1 VAVSTAAHTEASP
14 APAGGGHGAT
24 AGGGHGAAARGSHG
38 AAGAG
43 GGHGVGLVTARHA
56 SRIFGR
62 TAGRTIAIFV
72 PVFFVATF
80 ATFLLRA
87 LSGLNP
93 ARIQLG
99 QNATPLEINRLETS
113 YGLNRPFFT
122 QYWSWLAGVLHGNLG
137 RSWSNGYPVSTLIRD
152 GLTVSLTVAT
162 LALMLGVSFGLALGA
177 LAAVKRTTW
186 IDRGIT
192 SVLSIV
198 STIPAFVIG
207 IVLVEIVAVELRL
220 LPSAGFVP
228 FSMGF
233 WPWLS
238 HVLLP
243 ALALSAGCM
252 SSVARQLRSGL
263 IGAYRENYVIGATVR
278 GLSPRRIFFRHVLRN
293 GVGPAIA
300 VLALEFP
307 ALIGGA
313 VIVESIFA
321 LAGFGSFASTSAQMG
336 DVPSVQGVLV
346 VSIVLVVSFNLI
358 VNLVLGRLS
367 PAAQRGV

>member
-1 VAVSTAAHTEASP
+1 VAVSTAARSTETDP
-14 APAGGGHGAT
+14 
-24 AGGGHGAAARGSHG
+24 
-38 AAGAG
+38 AG
-43 GGHGVGLVTARHA
+43 GGHGVGLATARHV
-56 SRIFGR
+56 SLIFGR
-62 TAGRTIAIFV
+62 SVGRTIAIFV

-87 LSGLNP
+87 MSGLDP

-99 QNATPLEINRLETS
+99 QDATPLQINRIEAS
-113 YGLNRPFFT
+113 YGLDRGFFA
-122 QYWSWLAGVLHGNLG
+122 QYWSWLTGVLHGNLG

-152 GLTVSLTVAT
+152 GLTISLTVAT
-162 LALMLGVSFGLALGA
+162 LALLIGVVLGLAVGA
-177 LAAVKRTTW
+177 LAAVRRTTW

-192 SVLSIV
+192 SALSIV
-198 STIPAFVIG
+198 STVPAFVIG
-207 IVLVEIVAVELRL
+207 IILIEVITVELHL

-238 HVLLP
+238 HALMP
-243 ALALSAGCM
+243 ALCLSFGCM
-252 SSVARQLRSGL
+252 SAFARQLRAGL

-293 GVGPAIA
+293 GIGPAVA

-307 ALIGGA
+307 ALIGGS

-321 LAGFGSFASTSAQMG
+321 LQGFGQFASTSAQMG

-346 VSIVLVVSFNLI
+346 VSIVLVVTFNLI
-358 VNLVLGRLS
+358 VNIVLGRLA

>member
-1 VAVSTAAHTEASP
+1 VAVSTAHSAEANP
-14 APAGGGHGAT
+14 A
-24 AGGGHGAAARGSHG
+24 AAAR
-38 AAGAG
+38 
-43 GGHGVGLVTARHA
+43 GHGVGLATARHA
-56 SRIFGR
+56 SRALGQTVGR
-62 TAGRTIAIFV
+62 SIAIFV

-87 LSGLNP
+87 MTGLNP

-99 QNATPLEINRLETS
+99 QDATPLEISRIEAS
-113 YGLNRPFFT
+113 YGLDRPFFA
-122 QYWSWLAGVLHGNLG
+122 QYWSWLTGVLHGNLG

-162 LALMLGVSFGLALGA
+162 LALIIGVVLGLALGA

-192 SVLSIV
+192 SVLSVV

-207 IVLVEIVAVELRL
+207 IILIEVVTVGLHL

-238 HVLLP
+238 HVLMP
-243 ALALSAGCM
+243 ALCLSFGCM
-252 SSVARQLRSGL
+252 SAFARQLRAGL
-263 IGAYRENYVIGATVR
+263 IGAYRENFVIGATVR

-293 GVGPAIA
+293 GIGPAVA

-307 ALIGGA
+307 ALIGGS

-321 LAGFGSFASTSAQMG
+321 LGGFGQFASTSAQMG

-346 VSIVLVVSFNLI
+346 VSIVLVVTFNLI
-358 VNLVLGRLS
+358 VNLVLGRLV

>member
-1 VAVSTAAHTEASP
+1 VAVSSAAHPIAVED
-14 APAGGGHGAT
+14 GHGV
-24 AGGGHGAAARGSHG
+24 AAAR
-38 AAGAG
+38 
-43 GGHGVGLVTARHA
+43 ARHA
-56 SRIFGR
+56 VRGLL
-62 TAGRTIAIFV
+62 TNVGRTIAIFV

-99 QNATPLEINRLETS
+99 QNATPLEINRLEAS
-113 YGLNRPFFT
+113 YGLDRGFFA
-122 QYWSWLAGVLHGNLG
+122 QYGSWLAGVLHGNLG

-152 GLTVSLTVAT
+152 GLTISLTVAT
-162 LALMLGVSFGLALGA
+162 LALVLGVGFGLALGA
-177 LAAVKRTTW
+177 LAAVRRATW

-192 SVLSIV
+192 SLLSVV
-198 STIPAFVIG
+198 STVPAFVIG
-207 IVLVEIVAVELRL
+207 IVLVEVVAVELKL

-228 FSMGF
+228 FSQGF

-243 ALALSAGCM
+243 ALALSFGCM
-252 SSVARQLRSGL
+252 SSVARQLRAGL

-278 GLSPRRIFFRHVLRN
+278 GLSRRRIFFRHVLKN
-293 GVGPAIA
+293 GIGPAVA
-300 VLALEFP
+300 VLGLEFP
-307 ALIGGA
+307 ALIGGS

-321 LAGFGSFASTSAQMG
+321 LAGFGQFAATSAQMG

-346 VSIVLVVSFNLI
+346 VSIVLVVTFNLI
-358 VNLVLGRLS
+358 VNLLLGRIS
-367 PAAQRGV
+367 PASQRGV

>member
-1 VAVSTAAHTEASP
+1 MIS
-14 APAGGGHGAT
+14 
-24 AGGGHGAAARGSHG
+24 
-38 AAGAG
+38 
-43 GGHGVGLVTARHA
+43 GHGVGLVTARHGT
-56 SRIFGR
+56 RVFGK
-62 TAGRTIAIFV
+62 TVGRSISIFV

-99 QNATPLEINRLETS
+99 QNATPLEINRLEAS

-122 QYWSWLAGVLHGNLG
+122 QYWSWLTGVLHGNLG
-137 RSWSNGYPVSTLIRD
+137 RSWSNGYPVATLIRD

-162 LALMLGVSFGLALGA
+162 LALILGVSFGLALGA

-192 SVLSIV
+192 SFLSVIQ
-198 STIPAFVIG
+198 TIPAFVIG
-207 IVLVEIVAVELRL
+207 IILVEVVAVELRW

-228 FSMGF
+228 FSQGF

-307 ALIGGA
+307 ALIGQA

-321 LAGFGSFASTSAQMG
+321 LAGFGTFASTSAQMG

-358 VNLVLGRLS
+358 VNLVLGRLA

>member
-1 VAVSTAAHTEASP
+1 MAVSNTADPLAVED
-14 APAGGGHGAT
+14 
-24 AGGGHGAAARGSHG
+24 
-38 AAGAG
+38 
-43 GGHGVGLVTARHA
+43 GHGVMLAKARHA
-56 SRIFGR
+56 SGSLLTSVARSVSIF
-62 TAGRTIAIFV
+62 I

-87 LSGLNP
+87 MSGLDP

-99 QNATPLEINRLETS
+99 QDATPAEIHRIEAS
-113 YGLNRPFFT
+113 YGLERPFLT
-122 QYWSWLAGVLHGNLG
+122 QYWSWLTGVLHGDLG
-137 RSWSNGYPVSTLIRD
+137 RSWSNDYPISTLIRD

-162 LALMLGVSFGLALGA
+162 LALLLGVVLGLAVGA
-177 LAAVKRTTW
+177 LAAVRRGTW
-186 IDRGIT
+186 ADRVVT
-192 SVLSIV
+192 SLLSIV

-207 IVLVEIVAVELRL
+207 VVLVEVVAVQLNL

-228 FSMGF
+228 SSQGF

-238 HVLLP
+238 HLLLP
-243 ALALSAGCM
+243 ALCLSFGCM

-263 IGAYRENYVIGATVR
+263 IGAYRENYVIGAIVR

-293 GVGPAIA
+293 GIGPAVA

-307 ALIGGA
+307 ALIGGS

-321 LAGFGSFASTSAQMG
+321 LNGFGQFASKSAQLG
-336 DVPSVQGVLV
+336 DVPAVQGVLV
-346 VSIVLVVSFNLI
+346 VSIVLVVTFNLI
-358 VNLVLGRLS
+358 VNLILGRLA

>member
-1 VAVSTAAHTEASP
+1 VAVSSAAHAVAVED
-14 APAGGGHGAT
+14 
-24 AGGGHGAAARGSHG
+24 
-38 AAGAG
+38 
-43 GGHGVGLVTARHA
+43 GHGVTAARARHA
-56 SRIFGR
+56 VRGLLTNF
-62 TAGRTIAIFV
+62 GRTIAIFV

-99 QNATPLEINRLETS
+99 QNATPLEINRIEAS
-113 YGLNRPFFT
+113 YGLDRGFFA
-122 QYWSWLAGVLHGNLG
+122 QYGSWLAGVLHGNLG

-152 GLTVSLTVAT
+152 GLTISLTVAT
-162 LALMLGVSFGLALGA
+162 LALILGVGFGLALGA
-177 LAAVKRTTW
+177 LAAVRRTTW
-186 IDRGIT
+186 TDRGIT
-192 SVLSIV
+192 SLLSIV

-207 IVLVEIVAVELRL
+207 IVLVEVVAVELRL

-228 FSMGF
+228 FSQGF

-243 ALALSAGCM
+243 ALALSFGCM
-252 SSVARQLRSGL
+252 SSVARQLRAGL

-278 GLSPRRIFFRHVLRN
+278 GLSRRRIFFRHVLKN
-293 GVGPAIA
+293 GIGPAVA
-300 VLALEFP
+300 VLGLEFP
-307 ALIGGA
+307 ALIGGS

-321 LAGFGSFASTSAQMG
+321 LAGFGQFAATSAQMG

-346 VSIVLVVSFNLI
+346 VSIVLVVTFNLI
-358 VNLVLGRLS
+358 VNLLLGRIS
-367 PAAQRGV
+367 PASQRGV

>member
-1 VAVSTAAHTEASP
+1 VGVSNAAHPIAVE
-14 APAGGGHGAT
+14 
-24 AGGGHGAAARGSHG
+24 
-38 AAGAG
+38 
-43 GGHGVGLVTARHA
+43 GGHGVALARARHA
-56 SRIFGR
+56 VRSLLRNL
-62 TAGRTIAIFV
+62 GRTIAIFV

-99 QNATPLEINRLETS
+99 QDATPLEINRVQRS
-113 YGLNRPFFT
+113 YGLDRPFFA
-122 QYWSWLAGVLHGNLG
+122 QYWSWLTGVLHGNLG

-162 LALMLGVSFGLALGA
+162 LALILGVSFGFALGA

-192 SVLSIV
+192 SFLSVISV
-198 STIPAFVIG
+198 IPPFVIG
-207 IVLVEIVAVELRL
+207 VILVEVIAVELKL

-228 FSMGF
+228 FSQGF

-243 ALALSAGCM
+243 ALALSFGCM
-252 SSVARQLRSGL
+252 SSVARQLRTGL
-263 IGAYRENYVIGATVR
+263 IGAYRENYVIGAVVR
-278 GLSPRRIFFRHVLRN
+278 GLSRRRIFFRHVLRN
-293 GVGPAIA
+293 GIGPAVA
-300 VLALEFP
+300 VLGLEFP
-307 ALIGGA
+307 VLIGGS
-313 VIVESIFA
+313 VIIESIFA
-321 LAGFGSFASTSAQMG
+321 LAGFGQFASTSAQMG

-358 VNLVLGRLS
+358 VNLLLGRIS
-367 PAAQRGV
+367 PASQRGV